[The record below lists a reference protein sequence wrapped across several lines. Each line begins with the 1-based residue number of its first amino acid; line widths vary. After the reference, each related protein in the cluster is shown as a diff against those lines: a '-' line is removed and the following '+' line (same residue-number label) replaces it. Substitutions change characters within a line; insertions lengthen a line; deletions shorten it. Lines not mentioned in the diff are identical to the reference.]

1 MYLYIY
7 KEMVLW
13 QQHPSVASFMT
24 QGAGRLGGEGGGM
37 HGQGGFLDQMGNCEG
52 SKLVYL
58 M

>member
-1 MYLYIY
+1 
-7 KEMVLW
+7 
-13 QQHPSVASFMT
+13 MT
-24 QGAGRLGGEGGGM
+24 QGAGRLGEGGGR